1 MSMVKHKRGTSSTLD
16 VQHEAELKALANKSD
31 EDIDYSDIPPSSD
44 EQWSNAERGKF
55 YRPLKTQASVRIDA
69 DVMEWLKRPGKGYQ
83 TRLNAILRE
92 AMLRDQNKNNSG
104 RHMAAIIQN
113 YSQPRKRCPNLF
125 LRQLNPDKHHRA
137 MRFFIAPRAVP
148 VGAVEALDAL
158 E

>member
-1 MSMVKHKRGTSSTLD
+1 MSMVKHKRGTSSILD

-69 DVMEWLKRPGKGYQ
+69 DVMEWLKRPGKGYR

-92 AMLRDQNKNNSG
+92 AMLRDQNK
-104 RHMAAIIQN
+104 
-113 YSQPRKRCPNLF
+113 K
-125 LRQLNPDKHHRA
+125 
-137 MRFFIAPRAVP
+137 
-148 VGAVEALDAL
+148 
-158 E
+158 

>member
-16 VQHEAELKALANKSD
+16 VQHEAELKVLANKFD
-31 EDIDYSDIPPSSD
+31 EDIDYSDIPSSSD

-92 AMLRDQNKNNSG
+92 AMLRDQNKNNPG
-104 RHMAAIIQN
+104 RHMAAIIPN
-113 YSQPRKRCPNLF
+113 YF
-125 LRQLNPDKHHRA
+125 LNPANAAR
-137 MRFFIAPRAVP
+137 ISSS
-148 VGAVEALDAL
+148 GN
-158 E
+158 

>member
-1 MSMVKHKRGTSSTLD
+1 M
-16 VQHEAELKALANKSD
+16 QHEAELKALANKFD

-104 RHMAAIIQN
+104 RHMAAIIHN
-113 YSQPRKRCPNLF
+113 YF
-125 LRQLNPDKHHRA
+125 LNPANAAR
-137 MRFFIAPRAVP
+137 ISSS
-148 VGAVEALDAL
+148 GN
-158 E
+158 

>member
-31 EDIDYSDIPPSSD
+31 EEIDYSDIPPSSD

-104 RHMAAIIQN
+104 RHMAAIIHHPKLLP
-113 YSQPRKRCPNLF
+113 QPSKRRPNLI
-125 LRQLNPDKHHRA
+125 LRQLNPDKHHGA
-137 MRFFIAPRAVP
+137 MRFSSPH
-148 VGAVEALDAL
+148 GLSQSAL
-158 E
+158 